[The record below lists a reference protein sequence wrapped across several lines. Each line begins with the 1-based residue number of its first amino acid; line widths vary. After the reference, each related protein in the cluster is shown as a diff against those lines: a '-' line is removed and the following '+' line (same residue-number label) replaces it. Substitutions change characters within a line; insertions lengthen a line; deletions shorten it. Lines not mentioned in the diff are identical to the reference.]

1 MTVGAESAAIPL
13 FTYSMRMLEIAR
25 LMTSCWIC
33 SVPSKMSWLTF
44 TGFVSAAQCCC
55 VPLTR
60 AFANRMSAECCP
72 VR

>member
-1 MTVGAESAAIPL
+1 
-13 FTYSMRMLEIAR
+13 
-25 LMTSCWIC
+25 MTSCWIC

-44 TGFVSAAQCCC
+44 TGFVNDAQCRH

-60 AFANRMSAECCP
+60 GFAKHQFTLCCS